1 MRLRAKEAIA
11 FKNVQID
18 KAKAAIELKKGLL
31 ENEIRELDQ
40 NFTKYSQTDLGMA
53 LFPKGSR
60 RNATVRM
67 SQLMKTD
74 IKFPKPEWEGII
86 RKETGYEGPLFE
98 N

>member
-18 KAKAAIELKKGLL
+18 KAKAKIESTKK
-31 ENEIRELDQ
+31 ELRKKIEAGKIL
-40 NFTKYSQTDLGMA
+40 TKYSQTDLGMA

-67 SQLMKTD
+67 SQLMKAD
-74 IKFPKPEWEGII
+74 IKFPKLEWEGII
-86 RKETGYEGPLFE
+86 RKETGFEGPLFE
-98 N
+98 D